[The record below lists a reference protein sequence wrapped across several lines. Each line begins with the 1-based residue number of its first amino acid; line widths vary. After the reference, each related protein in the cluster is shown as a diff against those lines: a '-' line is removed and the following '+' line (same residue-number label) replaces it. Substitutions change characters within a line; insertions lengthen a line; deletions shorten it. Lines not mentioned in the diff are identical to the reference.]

1 MTAAAAAPVR
11 VTAVDADPRRPGAV
25 RIGLDGR
32 AWGAVAL
39 EVAERLGLAEG
50 TRLDP
55 PALAELEVAAD
66 AEAAFR
72 AALRHLGRRGFAT
85 ADLARR
91 LERKGHGRAA
101 VASAVARLEELGL
114 LDDAAFARRF
124 VETRSARG
132 RGPARLRRDL
142 IALGVPDRHIDGAL
156 AAQWPGGADL
166 AHLVRPLAE
175 RRARQLGALPKPVLR
190 RRVLAFLARRGY
202 AGSEVGKVVADVI
215 GRREVTPG

>member
-1 MTAAAAAPVR
+1 MTAPVR

-39 EVAERLGLAEG
+39 EAVERLGLAEG
-50 TRLDP
+50 ARLDAP
-55 PALAELEVAAD
+55 VLAELEVAAD
-66 AEAAFR
+66 EEAALR

-91 LERKGHGRAA
+91 LERKGHARAA
-101 VASAVARLEELGL
+101 VASAVARLQELGL
-114 LDDAAFARRF
+114 LDDAAFARHF
-124 VETRSARG
+124 VESRSARG
-132 RGPARLRRDL
+132 RGPSRLRRDL
-142 IALGVPDRHIDGAL
+142 LALGVPDRHIDGAL

-175 RRARQLGALPKPVLR
+175 RRARQLGALPRPVLR
-190 RRVLAFLARRGY
+190 RRVLAYLARRGY
-202 AGSEVGKVVADVI
+202 SGSEVGKVVADVVASR
-215 GRREVTPG
+215 GATSG